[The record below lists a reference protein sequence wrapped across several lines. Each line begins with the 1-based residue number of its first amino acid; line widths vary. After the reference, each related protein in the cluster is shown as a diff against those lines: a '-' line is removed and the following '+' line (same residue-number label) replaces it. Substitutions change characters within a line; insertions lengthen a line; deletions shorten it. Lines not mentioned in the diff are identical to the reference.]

1 MSINNNDN
9 IRIGKYL
16 TKLILSKYKS
26 IRQFC
31 IEFVERTE
39 GGAVGKNDSVQ
50 RMANRMNQIGKG
62 NQSVQIS
69 DLPYFTEILGVS
81 CEEILSAGRIKP
93 KKNVRLTNY
102 SVACSNDKHK
112 WDEYINSDDSPFLY
126 NDENNKSAVEYAIQ
140 LKNYN
145 FLKYLTE
152 NNYIWFRKDNPQ
164 AEHNFDKNP
173 IRFGTSVQNKRE
185 YDDDYFNCR
194 YNRSPLDDRRKL
206 IHMAVENNDIK
217 MLENLK
223 AREICDFSVFDYHM
237 PDFDKLFRSVYY
249 DDELISVLSKSDNE
263 DLISYF
269 SEEFEV
275 NESRCRYGVYLF
287 LPELID
293 KLLKAENK
301 NMIVVALNN
310 ALSYNKS
317 IYQILI
323 SNFKSYIEDLEDELS
338 FYKDRVVFVIKERFK
353 YIYNGFGFV
362 GNMNFYRLRLY
373 DNWCITN
380 PVNLNLHTDDILIQ
394 ELIDE
399 VNELYI
405 RITEFKTSID
415 AETDRYFEEK
425 GRDADV

>member
-16 TKLILSKYKS
+16 IKLILSKYKS
-26 IRQFC
+26 LRQFC

-39 GGAVGKNDSVQ
+39 GSAVGKNDSVQ

-62 NQSVQIS
+62 KQSVQIS

-81 CEEILSAGRIKP
+81 CDEILSAGRIKP

-102 SVACSNDKHK
+102 SVACSNDRNK
-112 WDEYINSDDSPFLY
+112 WDEYINSDDSLFLY
-126 NDENNKSAVEYAIQ
+126 NDENNKSAVEYAVQ
-140 LKNYN
+140 FKNYS

-164 AEHNFDKNP
+164 SEYNFDNNP
-173 IRFGTSVQNKRE
+173 IRFGTSVQNKRKND
-185 YDDDYFNCR
+185 YDYFNCW
-194 YNRSPLDDRRKL
+194 YNRSPFDDRRKL

-217 MLENLK
+217 MLESLK
-223 AREICDFSVFDYHM
+223 AREICNFSFFDNHM
-237 PDFDKLFRSVYY
+237 PDFDKLFRSIYY
-249 DDELISVLSKSDNE
+249 DELISLLSKSDNE

-275 NESRCRYGVYLF
+275 NGQKCIYGVYLF

-301 NMIVVALNN
+301 NMIIVALNN

-323 SNFKSYIEDLEDELS
+323 SNFKSYIESLEDKLS
-338 FYKDRVVFVIKERFK
+338 FYKDRVVFEIKDSLKCR
-353 YIYNGFGFV
+353 YNGFCFV
-362 GNMNFYRLRLY
+362 GNMNFYQLWLY
-373 DNWCITN
+373 DTWCITN

-415 AETDRYFEEK
+415 TETDRYFEEK
-425 GRDADV
+425 GRGTDV